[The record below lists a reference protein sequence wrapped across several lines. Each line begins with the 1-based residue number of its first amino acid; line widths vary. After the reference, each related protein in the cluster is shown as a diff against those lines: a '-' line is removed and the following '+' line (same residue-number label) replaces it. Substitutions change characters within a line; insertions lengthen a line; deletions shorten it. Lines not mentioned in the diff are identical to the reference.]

1 MPVLKQI
8 VEKIEA
14 LTEFLGWLGQWIV
27 PITILVGFGN
37 VILRYVGEFVG
48 VKLTS
53 NAIIELQWYLYT
65 LIFFLGFAYI
75 TKHNINVRVDFWY
88 ANQSVR
94 TKAMIDFI
102 GHILALLP
110 FCLLALYVTWN
121 PVLTS
126 WGLQPDGTWGT
137 WEMSPDPSGL
147 PRAPIKTMV
156 IVAFGALLLQTIA
169 ELIKLIDVLYLGGQ
183 MFSIQ
188 ESEAPLR
195 IE

>member
-1 MPVLKQI
+1 MAVLKQI

-37 VILRYVGEFVG
+37 VVLRYVGQFVG

-156 IVAFGALLLQTIA
+156 VVAFGALLLQTIA

-183 MFSIQ
+183 VFSIK